1 MRRWQDFPWIC
12 CVIVA
17 AWIGICF
24 WGGVNMQADEL
35 FETPVVDVYRMSCA
49 GDASGYMDGT
59 SRVHCWRINIHTGEV
74 KQVVDYG
81 QVID

>member
-1 MRRWQDFPWIC
+1 
-12 CVIVA
+12 
-17 AWIGICF
+17 
-24 WGGVNMQADEL
+24 MQADEL

-74 KQVVDYG
+74 KQVVNYG